1 MRSASPDIFG
11 FSFLTLALSMLLLGG
26 TGTLW
31 GPIVGAVALTVL
43 SELLVD
49 IGPARYLVIATLI
62 VLVLRF
68 FPGGLIGAL
77 RQFSRRRPSAGVTS
91 TTEA

>member
-1 MRSASPDIFG
+1 M
-11 FSFLTLALSMLLLGG
+11 
-26 TGTLW
+26 LW

-77 RQFSRRRPSAGVTS
+77 RNLNRGRPPAGATS